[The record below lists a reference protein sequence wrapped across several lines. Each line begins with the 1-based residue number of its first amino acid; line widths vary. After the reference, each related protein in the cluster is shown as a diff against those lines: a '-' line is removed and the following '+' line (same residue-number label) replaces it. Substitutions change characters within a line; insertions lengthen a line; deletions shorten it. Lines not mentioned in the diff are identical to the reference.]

1 MNESM
6 ALKTLREYVLYENVV
21 NLVRTKLSIKSGV
34 VRRRLS
40 ILTSMWVEAL
50 RAMPMQDTT
59 HRIRKNLNCIPL
71 FNIGNAHDVKAFC
84 LYPRFWDMHIA
95 VVKAE
100 EVCRTMAEALTD
112 S

>member
-6 ALKTLREYVLYENVV
+6 ALKLLREYVLYENVV
-21 NLVRTKLSIKSGV
+21 NLVRTKSSIKSGA

-71 FNIGNAHDVKAFC
+71 FNIGNAYGVKALC
-84 LYPRFWDMHIA
+84 LRLWFWDMHIA
-95 VVKAE
+95 VV
-100 EVCRTMAEALTD
+100 RM
-112 S
+112 